1 MANIELTRIISAS
14 FTHDG
19 AVEFL
24 VEATVN
30 GQAFDEI
37 THTYVESKEDDIN
50 EACRVWLD
58 SNTPTAFVE
67 YQPDDEEL
75 ALKVRKERD
84 DLLAATDWWAV
95 QDRTMTEAERQYRQA
110 LRDITTQQG
119 FPHEVEWPTQSEV

>member
-37 THTYVESKEDDIN
+37 THTYVEGKEDDIN

-84 DLLAATDWWAV
+84 DLLASTDWWAV

-119 FPHEVEWPTQSEV
+119 FPHEVEWPTQPEV